1 VTVVLCQEAA
11 ELCSDAVLEAALKA
25 ELEAAP
31 DGSVAAALPAAMS
44 ERDSELRTVRL
55 HPYELDLLAAAI
67 EAEAAA
73 NLRAGEHEL
82 HDLMMC
88 RAAGMRREAAQ

>member
-1 VTVVLCQEAA
+1 MTRHIKVTLPAA
-11 ELCSDAVLEAALKA
+11 ELHDAV
-25 ELEAAP
+25 
-31 DGSVAAALPAAMS
+31 
-44 ERDSELRTVRL
+44 LRTVRL
-55 HPYELDLLAAAI
+55 HPHELDLLAAAI

-88 RAAGMRREAAQ
+88 RAAGMRRAAAR